1 MLYKRELSSDPG
13 RALPL
18 PLQVHSLKA
27 NEPSC
32 FLGLKRS
39 RSFGRYSVPFHR
51 CYNERECTM
60 SREIRN
66 SVAAFL

>member
-18 PLQVHSLKA
+18 PLHIHSLKA
-27 NEPSC
+27 NEPIC
-32 FLGLKRS
+32 FLGLKRN
-39 RSFGRYSVPFHR
+39 RRVGWHSVHFHR